1 MKTRKTRKTRKW
13 RYWLVERKSLDKL
26 GVTTLD
32 IRDAHE
38 YQAWYIE
45 FLWEVGCAV
54 PLVGGEK

>member
-1 MKTRKTRKTRKW
+1 MKTRKTRKW